1 MNQLSLSLGFLVLV
15 LSSAFGFFPA
25 PQSIKDWPL
34 LGGSIERNQSNPF
47 EKSIPSSWSIKKDAR
62 KNVKWAADLGTV
74 SYGGPTIADGKI
86 FVGTN
91 NERPRDPKAKGDRGV
106 IMCFNEADGSF
117 LWQITHDKLP
127 EPELNDWPKQGIGS
141 YPAYDEKKSTM

>member
-1 MNQLSLSLGFLVLV
+1 M
-15 LSSAFGFFPA
+15 
-25 PQSIKDWPL
+25 
-34 LGGSIERNQSNPF
+34 
-47 EKSIPSSWSIKKDAR
+47 
-62 KNVKWAADLGTV
+62 GTV

-91 NERPRDPKAKGDRGV
+91 NERPRDPKAMGDRGV

-141 YPAYDEKKSTM
+141 YPAYDQKKSIMFPIVASLFVLPPNLHKVRPSLLSFGKLT

>member
-1 MNQLSLSLGFLVLV
+1 M
-15 LSSAFGFFPA
+15 
-25 PQSIKDWPL
+25 
-34 LGGSIERNQSNPF
+34 
-47 EKSIPSSWSIKKDAR
+47 
-62 KNVKWAADLGTV
+62 GTV

-91 NERPRDPKAKGDRGV
+91 NERPRDPKAMGDRGV

-127 EPELNDWPKQGIGS
+127 EESSWNRFERVN
-141 YPAYDEKKSTM
+141 PAIATRENNLRFAIHGKSRRVRPLTFHDVFSRKTTFPSKLSCVFINSNKTRSIRGGQLVLIRIHTVCGYNKNIIA